1 MSYKLSNRSLDRL
14 KGIKPILIEILK
26 EGIKESPYDFGIP
39 QNGGLR
45 TAEDQHLLYIKKVSK
60 CDGYKNK
67 SYHQSGN
74 AFDIYGYDNGK
85 AHWDID
91 KLASIARHLQE
102 VAKVK
107 FSVDLKW
114 GGDWKSWKDYP
125 HFEIK

>member
-1 MSYKLSNRSLDRL
+1 MKLSKRSLDRL
-14 KGIKPILIEILK
+14 KGINPVLIEILK
-26 EGIKESPYDFGIP
+26 EGIKESPFDFGIP

-45 TAEDQHLLYIKKVSK
+45 TSEDQYLLYKNKVSK

-67 SYHQSGN
+67 SYHQTGN

-91 KLASIARHLQE
+91 KLTLIAKHLQK
-102 VAKVK
+102 VAKEK
-107 FSVDLKW
+107 FDIHLEW

-125 HFEIK
+125 HFQIK